1 MADATLLPDEAAGE
15 LPPGTSPFGA
25 SARRFSR
32 NHLAVASSVVLA
44 LVVAA
49 CFIGPLLAPFSGED
63 ADFENIAAPI
73 RLLSL
78 HPFGTDDLGRDLL
91 LRVLAGGRVS
101 LALGFFGALVS
112 VLISVVYGATAGYL
126 GGRIDDAMMR
136 AVDILLAIPFMFLV
150 ILINVT
156 LGRVKV
162 TRSLGPQG
170 PEIHTIFQSPYCI
183 LANRAVSDILSIW

>member
-1 MADATLLPDEAAGE
+1 M
-15 LPPGTSPFGA
+15 
-25 SARRFSR
+25 
-32 NHLAVASSVVLA
+32 VLA

-170 PEIHTIFQSPYCI
+170 PEIHTIFQG
-183 LANRAVSDILSIW
+183 L